1 MRACTCSLTS
11 SALTLSLSLIFCP
24 NLSAQTSPT
33 PTPAAA
39 PTVRVFSREVVL
51 DIDVTDAKGN
61 PVHGLT
67 RDNFAV
73 LEENQPMTALS
84 FREHRADQ
92 QDATSPAPAPV
103 LPPNTFTNVAP
114 PESVHPLNIL
124 LLDSLDTPI
133 TTQSRLQKQTID
145 FVEKMAPG
153 TRVAVF
159 SLSATGQLTMLQGF
173 TSDRELLKK
182 ALKSKA
188 LSLQIPVLED
198 TGQDDNNAPAA
209 LDMNTTGNNSR
220 GSKTPP
226 PPPQPQPKIDATLE
240 CNHAAA
246 RVQYTSNAFALIA
259 RYVSG
264 MPGRKNL
271 IWYSGGFPERMR
283 DKQGSLCY
291 NAQEDMS
298 SADDLLEHSHVTV
311 YPVDPRALD
320 ILAKGDPTSRI
331 VHIQQNEHLYME
343 ALAEQTGGKTF
354 FNNNDLAAAAAQA
367 VVAGSDYYTFTYIP
381 TNQNWD
387 TRHRTISV
395 KVDQPDLTLVYKDGY
410 NAYPPGMTAT
420 PGGRP
425 IEKATPLQS
434 AMMRGTLQPT
444 QVIFHVSVAP
454 ASATEASLPPG
465 NSASPK
471 MKPPYRRL
479 TLSYNIDLNG
489 IQFDQSPDGAYHGQF
504 EYAVNVYDS
513 GDGNLLNSTAMA
525 AKPTLP
531 PAVYQ
536 SMLASGAKLRQDIDI
551 PAKGDYILRIGVH
564 DLTTD
569 RVGAIEIPTSS
580 LTP

>member
-1 MRACTCSLTS
+1 MHVCTSLPS
-11 SALTLSLSLIFCP
+11 SALILGLGLLCYP
-24 NLSAQTSPT
+24 NLSAQAP
-33 PTPAAA
+33 PAASPASA
-39 PTVRVFSREVVL
+39 PTVQIFSREVVL

-61 PVHGLT
+61 PIHGLT
-67 RDNFAV
+67 RDNFTV
-73 LEENQPMTALS
+73 LEDNKPMIPRS
-84 FREHRADQ
+84 FREHRADE
-92 QDATSPAPAPV
+92 QDAASPAPAPA
-103 LPPNTFTNVAP
+103 LPANTFTNVAP

-133 TTQSRLQKQTID
+133 ATQSQVQKQLID
-145 FVEKMAPG
+145 FVEKMVPG

-159 SLSATGQLTMLQGF
+159 NLSATGQLSMLQGF
-173 TSDRELLKK
+173 TADRELLKK

-188 LSLQIPVLED
+188 LNLQIPALED
-198 TGQDDNNAPAA
+198 TGQDDNNAPAS
-209 LDMNTTGNNSR
+209 LDMSTTGNNSR
-220 GSKTPP
+220 AGKAPAPP
-226 PPPQPQPKIDATLE
+226 AQPKVDATLE

-283 DKQGSLCY
+283 DKQGTLCY

-320 ILAKGDPTSRI
+320 ILAKKDPTSRI

-354 FNNNDLAAAAAQA
+354 YNNNDLAAAAAKA

-395 KVDQPDLTLVYKDGY
+395 KVDQPDLTLVYKNGY
-410 NAYPPGMTAT
+410 NANAPGMTTT

-444 QVIFHVSVAP
+444 QVLFHVSVAP
-454 ASATEASLPPG
+454 ASATATALPAG
-465 NSASPK
+465 NNADPK
-471 MKPPYRRL
+471 MKPPYRLL
-479 TLSYNIDLNG
+479 TLSYNVDLNG
-489 IQFDQSPDGAYHGQF
+489 IQFDQSPDGNYHGQF

-513 GDGNLLNSTAMA
+513 GDGRLLNSSAMS
-525 AKPTLP
+525 AKPALP

-536 SMLASGAKLRQDIDI
+536 SLLTSGAKLHQDIAI
-551 PAKGDYILRIGVH
+551 PVKGDYILRIGVH
-564 DLTTD
+564 DLTAD